1 MSLKIYNTL
10 TRKKEIFKPI
20 HKDYAGIYSCGPT
33 VYNYAHIGNL
43 RTYIFNDFL
52 KRTLKF
58 LSYRVR
64 HVMNITDVD
73 DKTIKE
79 SKKQGVSLNDFTRK
93 YEKIFINDLKELNIE
108 KPKYILRATENI
120 PDMVKIIEKLMKK
133 GYAYKTCDGIYFS
146 IKKFKN
152 YGKLANLGK
161 RKGKEISRISSDEYN
176 KKNVQDFA
184 LWKFNTE
191 EDVFW
196 NTNIGKGRPG
206 WHIECSAMSMKV
218 LGEKIDIH
226 TGGNDLIFP
235 HHTNEIAQSEASTG
249 KKFVNYWMHA
259 GFLRMKDEKM
269 SKSKGNILILKD
281 IIKKGFSPMDYR
293 YLCLTTHYREPLIFS
308 FENLEAAKKSLQRL
322 RNIIF
327 ETKGDGTTNKNYLE
341 KFKKAVEDDLNIPKA
356 LQIMWIFLRDKNANG
371 KIRTIK
377 KMDEILGLKLLE
389 KEKTQVPSEIN
400 KLAEERQKA
409 RENKDWKKSDEIREN
424 IKKQGYVIEDTERG
438 YILKKR

>member
-1 MSLKIYNTL
+1 
-10 TRKKEIFKPI
+10 
-20 HKDYAGIYSCGPT
+20 
-33 VYNYAHIGNL
+33 
-43 RTYIFNDFL
+43 
-52 KRTLKF
+52 
-58 LSYRVR
+58 
-64 HVMNITDVD
+64 
-73 DKTIKE
+73 
-79 SKKQGVSLNDFTRK
+79 
-93 YEKIFINDLKELNIE
+93 
-108 KPKYILRATENI
+108 
-120 PDMVKIIEKLMKK
+120 
-133 GYAYKTCDGIYFS
+133 
-146 IKKFKN
+146 
-152 YGKLANLGK
+152 
-161 RKGKEISRISSDEYN
+161 
-176 KKNVQDFA
+176 
-184 LWKFNTE
+184 
-191 EDVFW
+191 
-196 NTNIGKGRPG
+196 
-206 WHIECSAMSMKV
+206 
-218 LGEKIDIH
+218 
-226 TGGNDLIFP
+226 
-235 HHTNEIAQSEASTG
+235 
-249 KKFVNYWMHA
+249 
-259 GFLRMKDEKM
+259 M